1 MSADYFSLA
10 QTDLDRLITVWLQ
23 MHDVLLPALC
33 VARDDGPDDTLPFG
47 RPLEGHVLLLD
58 DLLEEYG
65 ETLQEI
71 MDRPASA

>member
-1 MSADYFSLA
+1 MS
-10 QTDLDRLITVWLQ
+10 TDHFPLSRTALDRLITVWLQ

-47 RPLEGHVLLLD
+47 RPLEGHALLLG
-58 DLLEEYG
+58 DLLEDFG

-71 MDRPASA
+71 MDCPASV